1 MIPMRIGDV
10 RTDSSA
16 KLAYHVACGMVHRLD
31 VRGSENVTRLAGKS
45 AVITGGGT
53 GIGQAIAL
61 AFAREGAQVVV
72 AGRRKE
78 KLDETLHLLQQAG
91 CSALA
96 LECDVTKAADTQRVV
111 KSAEGAFGKVNVLVN
126 NAGALSVSTVEDIT
140 EEDWDRVMATNVK
153 GPFLMSRAALPAMR
167 RAGGG
172 SIINVGS
179 VLGIVAIRDRAAY
192 CASKGGVSMLTKAM
206 ALDHAQDNI
215 RVNCVCPSIVESDM
229 TRNLFA
235 ETEAG
240 QQARESRL
248 ASIPLG
254 RFGKPADIAG
264 LTVFLASEESSWMT
278 GTVIPVDGGV
288 TAY

>member
-1 MIPMRIGDV
+1 M
-10 RTDSSA
+10 
-16 KLAYHVACGMVHRLD
+16 
-31 VRGSENVTRLAGKS
+31 TRLAGKS

-111 KSAEGAFGKVNVLVN
+111 KSAEDAFGKVNVLVN
-126 NAGALSVSTVEDIT
+126 NAGALSVSTVENIT

-235 ETEAG
+235 ETEVG

-254 RFGKPADIAG
+254 LFGKPADIAG

>member
-1 MIPMRIGDV
+1 
-10 RTDSSA
+10 
-16 KLAYHVACGMVHRLD
+16 
-31 VRGSENVTRLAGKS
+31 VTRLTGKS

-72 AGRRKE
+72 AGRRKD

-111 KSAEGAFGKVNVLVN
+111 KSAEDAFGNVNVLVN
-126 NAGALSVSTVEDIT
+126 NAGALSVSTVENIT
-140 EEDWDRVMATNVK
+140 EEDWDRVMGTNVK
-153 GPFLMSRAALPAMR
+153 GPFLMSRAVLPAMR

-235 ETEAG
+235 ETEIG
-240 QQARESRL
+240 RQARESRL

>member
-1 MIPMRIGDV
+1 
-10 RTDSSA
+10 
-16 KLAYHVACGMVHRLD
+16 
-31 VRGSENVTRLAGKS
+31 VTRLAGKS

-61 AFAREGAQVVV
+61 AFAREGAQVAI

-78 KLDETLHLLQQAG
+78 KLEETVRLLQQAG

-96 LECDVTKAADTQRVV
+96 VECDVTQAADTERLI
-111 KSAEGAFGKVNVLVN
+111 KSAEGAFGKMNVLVN
-126 NAGALSVSTVEDIT
+126 NAGALSVSTVETIAED
-140 EEDWDRVMATNVK
+140 DWDQLMATNIK

-172 SIINVGS
+172 SIVNVGS
-179 VLGIVAIRDRAAY
+179 VLGIVAISDRAAY
-192 CASKGGVSMLTKAM
+192 CASKGAVSMLTRAM
-206 ALDHAQDNI
+206 ALDHAQDHI

-240 QQARESRL
+240 RQARESRL

-264 LTVFLASEESSWMT
+264 LAVFLASEESSWMT

>member
-1 MIPMRIGDV
+1 
-10 RTDSSA
+10 
-16 KLAYHVACGMVHRLD
+16 
-31 VRGSENVTRLAGKS
+31 VTRLAGKS

-96 LECDVTKAADTQRVV
+96 LDCDVTKAADTQRVV
-111 KSAEGAFGKVNVLVN
+111 KSAEDAFGKVNVLVN
-126 NAGALSVSTVEDIT
+126 NAGALSVSTVENIT

-235 ETEAG
+235 ETEVG

>member
-1 MIPMRIGDV
+1 M
-10 RTDSSA
+10 
-16 KLAYHVACGMVHRLD
+16 
-31 VRGSENVTRLAGKS
+31 TRLAGKS

-111 KSAEGAFGKVNVLVN
+111 KSAEDAFGKVNVLVN
-126 NAGALSVSTVEDIT
+126 NAGALSVSTVENIT

-235 ETEAG
+235 ETEVG
-240 QQARESRL
+240 RQARESRL

>member
-1 MIPMRIGDV
+1 M
-10 RTDSSA
+10 
-16 KLAYHVACGMVHRLD
+16 
-31 VRGSENVTRLAGKS
+31 TRLAGKS

-61 AFAREGAQVVV
+61 AFAREGAQVAI
-72 AGRRKE
+72 AGRRKS
-78 KLDETLHLLQQAG
+78 KLEDTLRLLQQLG

-96 LECDVTKAADTQRVV
+96 LECDITKAPDTVRAV
-111 KSAEGAFGKVNVLVN
+111 KSAEAAFGKVNVLVN
-126 NAGALSVSTVEDIT
+126 NAGALSVSTVETIAED
-140 EEDWDRVMATNVK
+140 DWDRVMATNVK
-153 GPFLMSRAALPAMR
+153 GPFLMSRAVLPAMR

-192 CASKGGVSMLTKAM
+192 CASKGGVSMLTRAM
-206 ALDHAQDNI
+206 ALDHAPDNI
-215 RVNCVCPSIVESDM
+215 RVNCLCPSIVESDM
-229 TRNLFA
+229 TQNLFA

-240 QQARESRL
+240 RQARESRL

-254 RFGKPADIAG
+254 RFGKPNDIAG
-264 LTVFLASEESSWMT
+264 LAVFLASDESSWMT

>member
-1 MIPMRIGDV
+1 M
-10 RTDSSA
+10 
-16 KLAYHVACGMVHRLD
+16 
-31 VRGSENVTRLAGKS
+31 TRLAGKS
-45 AVITGGGT
+45 ALITGGGT
-53 GIGQAIAL
+53 GIGQAMAL
-61 AFAREGAQVVV
+61 AFAREGAQVAI
-72 AGRRKE
+72 AGRRKS
-78 KLDETLHLLQQAG
+78 KLEETLRLIGDTG

-96 LECDVTKAADTQRVV
+96 LECDVTKAADTIRAV
-111 KSAEGAFGKVNVLVN
+111 KSAEDAFGKLNILVN
-126 NAGALSVSTVEDIT
+126 NAGALSVSTVETIAED
-140 EEDWDRVMATNVK
+140 DWDDVMAANIK

-192 CASKGGVSMLTKAM
+192 CASKGAVSMLTRAM
-206 ALDHAQDNI
+206 ALDHAHDQI
-215 RVNCVCPSIVESDM
+215 RVNCLCPSIVESDM

-240 QQARESRL
+240 RQARESRL

-254 RFGKPADIAG
+254 RFGKPDDIAG
-264 LTVFLASEESSWMT
+264 LAVFLASDESSWMT

>member
-1 MIPMRIGDV
+1 
-10 RTDSSA
+10 
-16 KLAYHVACGMVHRLD
+16 MVHRLD

-61 AFAREGAQVVV
+61 AFAREGAQVAV

-96 LECDVTKAADTQRVV
+96 LECDVTKAADTQRVL
-111 KSAEGAFGKVNVLVN
+111 KSAEDAFGKVNVLVN
-126 NAGALSVSTVEDIT
+126 NAGALSVSTVENIT

>member
-1 MIPMRIGDV
+1 
-10 RTDSSA
+10 
-16 KLAYHVACGMVHRLD
+16 
-31 VRGSENVTRLAGKS
+31 VTRLPGKS
-45 AVITGGGT
+45 AVITGGAT

-111 KSAEGAFGKVNVLVN
+111 KSAEDAFGKVNVLVN
-126 NAGALSVSTVEDIT
+126 NAGALSVSTVENIT

-206 ALDHAQDNI
+206 ALDHAHYNI

-235 ETEAG
+235 ETEVG

>member
-1 MIPMRIGDV
+1 M
-10 RTDSSA
+10 
-16 KLAYHVACGMVHRLD
+16 
-31 VRGSENVTRLAGKS
+31 TRLTGKS

-111 KSAEGAFGKVNVLVN
+111 KSAEDAFGKVNVLVN
-126 NAGALSVSTVEDIT
+126 NAGALSVSTVENIT

-235 ETEAG
+235 ETEIG

>member
-1 MIPMRIGDV
+1 V
-10 RTDSSA
+10 
-16 KLAYHVACGMVHRLD
+16 
-31 VRGSENVTRLAGKS
+31 RLAGKS
-45 AVITGGGT
+45 AVISGGGT

-61 AFAREGAQVVV
+61 AFAREGAQVAV

-78 KLDETLHLLQQAG
+78 KLDETLQLLQQAG

-111 KSAEGAFGKVNVLVN
+111 KSAEDAFGKVNVLVN
-126 NAGALSVSTVEDIT
+126 NAGALSVSTVENIT

-235 ETEAG
+235 ETEIG

>member
-1 MIPMRIGDV
+1 M
-10 RTDSSA
+10 
-16 KLAYHVACGMVHRLD
+16 
-31 VRGSENVTRLAGKS
+31 TRLAGKS

-111 KSAEGAFGKVNVLVN
+111 KSAEDAFGKVNVLVN
-126 NAGALSVSTVEDIT
+126 NAGALSVSTVENIT

-235 ETEAG
+235 ETEVG

>member
-1 MIPMRIGDV
+1 
-10 RTDSSA
+10 
-16 KLAYHVACGMVHRLD
+16 
-31 VRGSENVTRLAGKS
+31 VTRLAGKS
-45 AVITGGGT
+45 ALISGGGT
-53 GIGQAIAL
+53 GIGRAIAL
-61 AFAREGAQVVV
+61 AFAREGAQVAV

-96 LECDVTKAADTQRVV
+96 LECDVTKAADTKRVV
-111 KSAEGAFGKVNVLVN
+111 KSAEDAFGKVNVLVN
-126 NAGALSVSTVEDIT
+126 NAGALSVSTVENIT

-206 ALDHAQDNI
+206 ALDHAHDNI

-235 ETEAG
+235 ETEVG

-264 LTVFLASEESSWMT
+264 LAVFLASEESSWMT

>member
-1 MIPMRIGDV
+1 
-10 RTDSSA
+10 
-16 KLAYHVACGMVHRLD
+16 
-31 VRGSENVTRLAGKS
+31 VTRLAGKS

-61 AFAREGAQVVV
+61 AFAREGAQVAV

-111 KSAEGAFGKVNVLVN
+111 KSAEDAFGKVNVLVN
-126 NAGALSVSTVEDIT
+126 NAGALSVSTVENIT

-235 ETEAG
+235 ETEVG

>member
-1 MIPMRIGDV
+1 
-10 RTDSSA
+10 
-16 KLAYHVACGMVHRLD
+16 
-31 VRGSENVTRLAGKS
+31 VTRLAGKC

-72 AGRRKE
+72 AGRRKG
-78 KLDETLHLLQQAG
+78 KLEGTVLLLQQAG
-91 CSALA
+91 CSTLA
-96 LECDVTKAADTQRVV
+96 LECDVTKAADTERVV
-111 KSAEGAFGKVNVLVN
+111 KSAEDAFGKVNVLVN
-126 NAGALSVSTVEDIT
+126 NAGALSVSTVENIA
-140 EEDWDRVMATNVK
+140 EEDWDRVMSTNVK

-172 SIINVGS
+172 SIINIGS
-179 VLGIVAIRDRAAY
+179 VLGLVAIRDRAAY
-192 CASKGGVSMLTKAM
+192 CASKGGVTMLTRAM
-206 ALDHAQDNI
+206 ALDHANDNI
-215 RVNCVCPSIVESDM
+215 RVNCLCPSIVESDM

-240 QQARESRL
+240 RQARESRL

-254 RFGKPADIAG
+254 RFGKPADVAG
-264 LTVFLASEESSWMT
+264 LVVFLASEESSWMT

>member
-1 MIPMRIGDV
+1 
-10 RTDSSA
+10 
-16 KLAYHVACGMVHRLD
+16 
-31 VRGSENVTRLAGKS
+31 
-45 AVITGGGT
+45 
-53 GIGQAIAL
+53 
-61 AFAREGAQVVV
+61 
-72 AGRRKE
+72 
-78 KLDETLHLLQQAG
+78 
-91 CSALA
+91 
-96 LECDVTKAADTQRVV
+96 
-111 KSAEGAFGKVNVLVN
+111 
-126 NAGALSVSTVEDIT
+126 
-140 EEDWDRVMATNVK
+140 
-153 GPFLMSRAALPAMR
+153 MR

-206 ALDHAQDNI
+206 ALDHAHDHI
-215 RVNCVCPSIVESDM
+215 RVNCLCPSIVESDM

-240 QQARESRL
+240 RQARESRL
-248 ASIPLG
+248 DSIPLG

-264 LTVFLASEESSWMT
+264 LAVFLASDESSWMT